1 MYSIFI
7 KSNSGDR
14 FTYYLNSDGEIYT
27 TDDLTVLGEKIGDLL
42 KTYTL
47 DKIVPVKNCIIT
59 KNIVVE
65 EAGS

>member
-27 TDDLTVLGEKIGDLL
+27 TDDLTILGEKIGDLL

-65 EAGS
+65 EVQ